1 MAAEPVQ
8 DGQDFIDQIRTVEF
22 DAEIQVRDESRREI
36 DYRLLPWNTAVDTV
50 QGPEEFRRGSMA
62 DTRAEDVLLMGLEH
76 EAHIG
81 IGQDGRP
88 VLTRRPIGRAISFEE
103 KDDGPHATFR
113 VARTQAGDDVLA
125 LAADKIVKGVSL
137 EFHEL
142 PGGTSVERRNGR
154 RFRVHNRVHVSAVS
168 PTYRPAYGAGS
179 TVLAVRTEKE
189 GDAPMAETTQ
199 APADAGPTQADV
211 FAGQM
216 AALEQFRVQMA
227 ANATTNEK
235 LLDRIDALEERARQ
249 DFTVPNGGVSND
261 QANAPRKGD
270 WVQAVVR
277 LLTGE
282 RVSDRE
288 LQTRALADLITTDNA
303 GVVPDAF
310 SQELIGVIDA
320 QRPFMAT
327 TRRMDTPTSGM
338 GLIVPKIVTR
348 PSVAQQVTEKTD
360 LSSTATSIT
369 TATYDAETLGGAGDI
384 SLQLLKRSSP
394 EFLGL
399 YLELLAEAMSL
410 AAEDRAVDVLLA
422 SSPTAGG
429 VIAPGNLSLGAAWTN
444 SNNSRLRPDTIWM
457 SSAAVAAFIDAKAT
471 TTNTPLYSTLSPNI
485 TAGGGLGGTISGLR
499 PVHVPTLD
507 NETVKVI
514 VGPSR
519 GFAWAEDGSY
529 TLQVDVPAKAGRD
542 VAMVSIFWFA
552 PLYASA
558 FTTYTLV

>member
-249 DFTVPNGGVSND
+249 DFTVPNGGVSDD

-338 GLIVPKIVTR
+338 GLILPKIVTR

>member
-1 MAAEPVQ
+1 MAAEPL
-8 DGQDFIDQIRTVEF
+8 REF
-22 DAEIQVRDESRREI
+22 TLPPTAIELRNEELREI
-36 DYRLLPWNTAVDTV
+36 GLKVVPWNVVVDTPN
-50 QGPEEFRRGSMA
+50 GPEMFERGAFDDHDPSNVRLRMDHQDPPTGRGFRI
-62 DTRAEDVLLMGLEH
+62 TQPEDAAYV
-76 EAHIG
+76 
-81 IGQDGRP
+81 D
-88 VLTRRPIGRAISFEE
+88 
-103 KDDGPHATFR
+103 FR
-113 VARTQAGDDVLA
+113 VAKTARGDEQLQLVRE
-125 LAADKIVKGVSL
+125 GVHDGASVGFQ
-137 EFHEL
+137 EV
-142 PGGTSVERRNGR
+142 PGGTSTRKIDGR
-154 RFRVHNRVHVSAVS
+154 HVRVHKRVRLREVS
-168 PTYRPAYGAGS
+168 TTWRPAYEQS
-179 TVLAVRTEKE
+179 AVMYVRSDET
-189 GDAPMAETTQ
+189 GDAPMAEATA
-199 APADAGPTQADV
+199 APEGLNQQDIFSA
-211 FAGQM
+211 QM
-216 AALEQFRVQMA
+216 AAIDEMRQKWST
-227 ANATTNEK
+227 NTTATEK
-235 LLDRIDALEERARQ
+235 LLDRIDKLEERARQ
-249 DFTVPNGGVSND
+249 DFRVPNGGVSND
-261 QANAPRKGD
+261 AANKPTRGEWFK
-270 WVQAVVR
+270 AVVR
-277 LLTGE
+277 ILTGE
-282 RVSDRE
+282 RVSDTQ
-288 LQTRALADLITTDNA
+288 LQERALADLITTDNA

-310 SQELIGVIDA
+310 LTTELIGVIDA

-338 GLIVPKIVTR
+338 GLILPKIVTR
-348 PSVAQQVTEKTD
+348 PSVATQATEKAE

-369 TATYDAETLGGAGDI
+369 TATYDAETLGGAGDL

-422 SSPTAGG
+422 ASPTAGG
-429 VIAPGNLSLGAAWTN
+429 VIAPANLSLGAAWTN
-444 SNNSRLRPDTIWM
+444 ANNSRLRPDTIWM

>member
-1 MAAEPVQ
+1 M
-8 DGQDFIDQIRTVEF
+8 
-22 DAEIQVRDESRREI
+22 
-36 DYRLLPWNTAVDTV
+36 
-50 QGPEEFRRGSMA
+50 
-62 DTRAEDVLLMGLEH
+62 AEDVVAQPDTSVHEFITKDIEVRANPALREVGLKIVPWDVVVETPRGPEMLKRGAFEGTDPGNVRLRMDHQDPPTGRAFRITESDQGGYGDFKVAKTARGDEQLALLAEKVHDG
-76 EAHIG
+76 ASIG
-81 IGQDGRP
+81 FQEIPGGSETRRIDGRH
-88 VLTRRPIGRAISFEE
+88 V
-103 KDDGPHATFR
+103 
-113 VARTQAGDDVLA
+113 
-125 LAADKIVKGVSL
+125 
-137 EFHEL
+137 
-142 PGGTSVERRNGR
+142 
-154 RFRVHNRVHVSAVS
+154 RVHNRVRLREVS
-168 PTYRPAYGAGS
+168 TTWRPIYEDTG
-179 TVLAVRTEKE
+179 VVYVRSET
-189 GDAPMAETTQ
+189 GDAPMAEQ
-199 APADAGPTQADV
+199 AAPDGASQQDV
-211 FAGQM
+211 FAAQM
-216 AALEQFRVQMA
+216 AAIEAMRTQMT
-227 ANATTNEK
+227 TTNEK
-235 LLDRIDALEERARQ
+235 LLDRIDKLEERSRQ
-249 DFTVPNGGVSND
+249 DFVVPNGGISND
-261 QANAPRKGD
+261 QANAPHKGD

-288 LQTRALADLITTDNA
+288 LEQRALANLITTDNA

-327 TRRMDTPTSGM
+327 TRTMATPTSGM
-338 GLIVPKIVTR
+338 GLILPKIVTR
-348 PSVAQQVTEKTD
+348 PSVATQATEKAE

-422 SSPTAGG
+422 ASPTAGG
-429 VIAPGNLSLGAAWTN
+429 VIAPANLSLGAAWTN

-471 TTNTPLYSTLSPNI
+471 TTNTPLYSTLQPNI

-529 TLQVDVPAKAGRD
+529 TLQVDVPSKAGRD

>member
-1 MAAEPVQ
+1 LRIV
-8 DGQDFIDQIRTVEF
+8 
-22 DAEIQVRDESRREI
+22 
-36 DYRLLPWNTAVDTV
+36 PWNTSIETV

-62 DTRAEDVLLMGLEH
+62 DTRADDVLLMGLEH

-88 VLTRRPIGRAISFEE
+88 VMTRRPIGRAISFEE

-125 LAADKIVKGVSL
+125 LAADRIVKGVSV
-137 EFHEL
+137 EFFEV
-142 PGGTSVERRNGR
+142 PGGTSIERRNGR
-154 RFRVHNRVHVSAVS
+154 KYRVHNRVRVSAVS
-168 PTYRPAYGAGS
+168 PTWQARVRAARPSMSLRSFGRDRRRPDGGAGGPGRGG
-179 TVLAVRTEKE
+179 LRT
-189 GDAPMAETTQ
+189 
-199 APADAGPTQADV
+199 DV
-211 FAGQM
+211 FTAQM
-216 AALEQFRVQMA
+216 AALEAIRAQMA
-227 ANATTNEK
+227 SNATATRSSSIASTSSRSAR
-235 LLDRIDALEERARQ
+235 DRISSCRTAACRTIE
-249 DFTVPNGGVSND
+249 
-261 QANAPRKGD
+261 ANAPHKGD

-288 LQTRALADLITTDNA
+288 LEQRALANLITTDNA

-327 TRRMDTPTSGM
+327 TRTMATPTSGM
-338 GLIVPKIVTR
+338 GLILPKIVTR
-348 PSVAQQVTEKTD
+348 PSVATQATEKAE

-422 SSPTAGG
+422 ASPTAGG
-429 VIAPGNLSLGAAWTN
+429 VIAPANLSLGAAWTN

-471 TTNTPLYSTLSPNI
+471 TTNTPLYSTLQPNI

-529 TLQVDVPAKAGRD
+529 TLQVDVPSKAGRD

-552 PLYASA
+552 PLYPSA

>member
-8 DGQDFIDQIRTVEF
+8 DGQDFIGQIRTVEF

-36 DYRLLPWNTAVDTV
+36 DYRLLPWDTVAETV

-62 DTRAEDVLLMGLEH
+62 DTRPDDVLLMGLEH

-81 IGQDGRP
+81 IGQDGKP
-88 VLTRRPIGRAISFEE
+88 VLTRRPIGRAIAFEE

-125 LAADKIVKGVSL
+125 LAADKIVKGVSV
-137 EFHEL
+137 EFREL
-142 PGGTSVERRNGR
+142 PGGTSVERRGGR
-154 RFRVHNRVHVSAVS
+154 RFRVHNRVHLSAVS
-168 PTYRPAYGAGS
+168 PTYRPAYRDGS

-227 ANATTNEK
+227 SNATTNEK
-235 LLDRIDALEERARQ
+235 ILDRIDALEERARQ

-320 QRPFMAT
+320 QRPFMST

-338 GLIVPKIVTR
+338 GLILPKIVTR
-348 PSVAQQVTEKTD
+348 PSVAVQATEKAE

-369 TATYDAETLGGAGDI
+369 TATYDAETLGGAGDL

-410 AAEDRAVDVLLA
+410 SAEDRAVDVLLA
-422 SSPTAGG
+422 ASPTAGG

>member
-1 MAAEPVQ
+1 
-8 DGQDFIDQIRTVEF
+8 
-22 DAEIQVRDESRREI
+22 
-36 DYRLLPWNTAVDTV
+36 
-50 QGPEEFRRGSMA
+50 
-62 DTRAEDVLLMGLEH
+62 
-76 EAHIG
+76 
-81 IGQDGRP
+81 
-88 VLTRRPIGRAISFEE
+88 
-103 KDDGPHATFR
+103 
-113 VARTQAGDDVLA
+113 
-125 LAADKIVKGVSL
+125 
-137 EFHEL
+137 
-142 PGGTSVERRNGR
+142 
-154 RFRVHNRVHVSAVS
+154 
-168 PTYRPAYGAGS
+168 
-179 TVLAVRTEKE
+179 
-189 GDAPMAETTQ
+189 
-199 APADAGPTQADV
+199 V
-211 FAGQM
+211 FAAQM
-216 AALEQFRVQMA
+216 AAIDAMRTQMT
-227 ANATTNEK
+227 TTNEK
-235 LLDRIDALEERARQ
+235 LLDRIDKLEERARQ
-249 DFTVPNGGVSND
+249 DFVVPNGGVSKD
-261 QANAPRKGD
+261 AANKPTRGD
-270 WVQAVVR
+270 WLKTVVR

-288 LQTRALADLITTDNA
+288 LEERAIADLITTDNA

-320 QRPFMAT
+320 QRPFMST
-327 TRRMDTPTSGM
+327 TRRMLTPTSGM
-338 GLIVPKIVTR
+338 GLILPKIVTR

-519 GFAWAEDGSY
+519 GFAWAEDGAY

-542 VAMVSIFWFA
+542 VALVSIFWFA

>member
-1 MAAEPVQ
+1 
-8 DGQDFIDQIRTVEF
+8 
-22 DAEIQVRDESRREI
+22 
-36 DYRLLPWNTAVDTV
+36 
-50 QGPEEFRRGSMA
+50 MA
-62 DTRAEDVLLMGLEH
+62 DTAPAQPDTSVREFTIASEIEVRNEGLREVGLRIVPWNVVVDTPNGPEMFERGAFDDHEPSNVRLRMDHQDPPTGKGFRITQPEDAAYAE
-76 EAHIG
+76 
-81 IGQDGRP
+81 
-88 VLTRRPIGRAISFEE
+88 
-103 KDDGPHATFR
+103 FR
-113 VARTQAGDDVLA
+113 VAKTSRGDEQLQ
-125 LAADKIVKGVSL
+125 LIREGVHDGASVGFQ
-137 EFHEL
+137 EV
-142 PGGTSVERRNGR
+142 PGGTTTRKIDGR
-154 RFRVHNRVHVSAVS
+154 HVRVHKRVRLREVS
-168 PTYRPAYGAGS
+168 TTWRPAYEQS
-179 TVLAVRTEKE
+179 AVMYVRSEET
-189 GDAPMAETTQ
+189 GDAPMAEQ
-199 APADAGPTQADV
+199 AAPDGAVQDSV
-211 FAGQM
+211 FAAQM
-216 AALEQFRVQMA
+216 AAIEAMRAQMT
-227 ANATTNEK
+227 TTNEK
-235 LLDRIDALEERARQ
+235 LLDRIDKLEERSRQ
-249 DFTVPNGGVSND
+249 DFVVPNGGVSND
-261 QANAPRKGD
+261 QANAPHKGD

-288 LQTRALADLITTDNA
+288 LEQRALANLITTDNA

-327 TRRMDTPTSGM
+327 TRTMATPTSGM
-338 GLIVPKIVTR
+338 GLILPKIVTR
-348 PSVAQQVTEKTD
+348 PSVATQATEKAE

-422 SSPTAGG
+422 ASPTAGG
-429 VIAPGNLSLGAAWTN
+429 VIAPANLSLGAAWTN

-471 TTNTPLYSTLSPNI
+471 TTNTPLYSTLQPNI

-529 TLQVDVPAKAGRD
+529 TLQVDVPSKAGRD

-552 PLYASA
+552 PLYPSA

>member
-1 MAAEPVQ
+1 MAAEPL
-8 DGQDFIDQIRTVEF
+8 REF
-22 DAEIQVRDESRREI
+22 TLPPTAIELRNEELREI
-36 DYRLLPWNTAVDTV
+36 GLKVVPWNVVVDTPN
-50 QGPEEFRRGSMA
+50 GPEMFERGAFDDHDPSNVRLRMDHQDPPTGRGFRI
-62 DTRAEDVLLMGLEH
+62 TQPEDAAYV
-76 EAHIG
+76 
-81 IGQDGRP
+81 D
-88 VLTRRPIGRAISFEE
+88 
-103 KDDGPHATFR
+103 FR
-113 VARTQAGDDVLA
+113 VAKTARGDEQLQLVRE
-125 LAADKIVKGVSL
+125 GVHDGASVGFQ
-137 EFHEL
+137 EV
-142 PGGTSVERRNGR
+142 PGGTSTRRIDGR
-154 RFRVHNRVHVSAVS
+154 QVRVHKRVRLREVS
-168 PTYRPAYGAGS
+168 TTWRPAYEQS
-179 TVLAVRTEKE
+179 AVMYVRSEET
-189 GDAPMAETTQ
+189 GDAPMAEATAT
-199 APADAGPTQADV
+199 PEGPTQQDV
-211 FAGQM
+211 FTAQM
-216 AALEQFRVQMA
+216 AAIDAMRTQM
-227 ANATTNEK
+227 TSTNEK
-235 LLDRIDALEERARQ
+235 LLDRIDKLEERARQ
-249 DFTVPNGGVSND
+249 DFVVPNGGVSKD
-261 QANAPRKGD
+261 AANKPTRGD
-270 WVQAVVR
+270 WLKTVVR

-288 LQTRALADLITTDNA
+288 LEERAIADLITTDNA

-320 QRPFMAT
+320 QRPFMST
-327 TRRMDTPTSGM
+327 TRRMLTPTSGM
-338 GLIVPKIVTR
+338 GLILPKIVTR
-348 PSVAQQVTEKTD
+348 PTVAQQVTEKTD

-519 GFAWAEDGSY
+519 GFAWAEDGAY

-542 VAMVSIFWFA
+542 VALVSIFWFA

>member
-62 DTRAEDVLLMGLEH
+62 ETRAEDVLLMGLEH

-137 EFHEL
+137 EFHEV
-142 PGGTSVERRNGR
+142 PGGTSIERRNGR
-154 RFRVHNRVHVSAVS
+154 RFRIHNRVRVSAVS

-227 ANATTNEK
+227 SNATTNEK
-235 LLDRIDALEERARQ
+235 ILDRIDALEERARQ

-338 GLIVPKIVTR
+338 GLILPKIVTR
-348 PSVAQQVTEKTD
+348 PSVAVQATEKSE